1 MNHETFSPYDPAEYL
16 ENEADM
22 QLYLQIALEENGIKG
37 FQHALG
43 VVARAKGMSDIAQKT
58 GLGRQNLYKA
68 LSDTANPKLETV
80 AKIVEAMGLKLTVRA
95 KV

>member
-1 MNHETFSPYDPAEYL
+1 MSKEIFTPFDPAEYL
-16 ENEADM
+16 DSEEDM

-43 VVARAKGMSDIAQKT
+43 VVARAKGMTELAEKT

-68 LSDTANPKLETV
+68 LSDTANPKLETI
-80 AKIVEAMGLKLTVRA
+80 AKIVEALGLKLTITA
-95 KV
+95 